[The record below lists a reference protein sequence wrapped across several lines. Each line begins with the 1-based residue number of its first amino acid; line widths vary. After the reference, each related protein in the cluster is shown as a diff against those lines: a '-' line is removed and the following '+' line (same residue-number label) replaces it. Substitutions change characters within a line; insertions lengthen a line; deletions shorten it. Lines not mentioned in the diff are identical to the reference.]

1 MEADVPNKTMKSSM
15 KINLLLLGLIVGLG
29 ACSSGQ
35 KAQMIDAKTFQNL
48 IDTFPDEVVV
58 DVRTTPEL
66 TAGVISQAIHMDYN
80 GPDFEKQIDK
90 LDKNKPVMLYCATGG
105 RSASAGKLLM
115 EKGFKKV
122 YNLDGGL
129 QGWRAAGY
137 STAIVAQ

>member
-1 MEADVPNKTMKSSM
+1 MKH
-15 KINLLLLGLIVGLG
+15 KLLLLGLIVGLG

-35 KAQMIDAKTFQNL
+35 KAKIIDAKAFQNL
-48 IDTFPDEVVV
+48 IDTLPNEVVV

-66 TAGVISQAIHMDYN
+66 ISGVIPQAIQMDYN
-80 GPDFEKQIDK
+80 APDFEKQIEK
-90 LDKNKPVMLYCATGG
+90 LDKNKPVLLYCATGG

-115 EKGFKKV
+115 EKGFKTV

-129 QGWRAAGY
+129 NGWRAAGY

>member
-1 MEADVPNKTMKSSM
+1 MKH
-15 KINLLLLGLIVGLG
+15 KLLLFGLIVGLG

-35 KAQMIDAKTFQNL
+35 KAQTIDARTFQNL
-48 IDTFPDEVVV
+48 IDTFPNEVVV
-58 DVRTTPEL
+58 DVRTTTEL
-66 TAGVISQAIHMDYN
+66 VSGVIPQAIHMDYN

-90 LDKNKPVMLYCATGG
+90 LDKNKPVLIYCATGG
-105 RSASAGKLLM
+105 RSAGAGELLV

-129 QGWRAAGY
+129 NGWRAAGY

>member
-1 MEADVPNKTMKSSM
+1 MKSSM
-15 KINLLLLGLIVGLG
+15 KNSLFLLGFIVGLG

-35 KAQMIDAKTFQNL
+35 KAQTIDAKTFQNL
-48 IDTFPDEVVV
+48 IDNLPDEVVV

-66 TAGVISQAIHMDYN
+66 AAGVIPQAIQMDYN
-80 GPDFEKQIDK
+80 SPDFEKQIDK
-90 LDKNKPVMLYCATGG
+90 LDKNKPVLLYCATGG
-105 RSASAGKLLM
+105 RSASAGELLL

-129 QGWRAAGY
+129 NGWRAAGY

>member
-1 MEADVPNKTMKSSM
+1 MKN
-15 KINLLLLGLIVGLG
+15 NLLLLGLIVGIG

-35 KAQMIDAKTFQNL
+35 KAQTIDAKAFQNL
-48 IDTFPDEVVV
+48 IDTLPDEVVV

-66 TAGVISQAIHMDYN
+66 VAGVIPQDFQMDYN
-80 GPDFEKQIDK
+80 APDFEKQIEK
-90 LDKNKPVMLYCATGG
+90 LDKNKPVLLYCATGG

-115 EKGFKKV
+115 AKGFKKV

-129 QGWRAAGY
+129 NGWRAAGY